1 MRKTLSILLF
11 TTPYVF
17 GNTATAIK
25 LAEAALEKGY
35 GVNIFAYGD
44 GVHNFT
50 VGQKARGIPNAE
62 NEFRKMLEKGLR
74 VELCGTCLRFR
85 GIDKDILVK
94 GTEPSSMKGLCELIK
109 KSDVFITLAF

>member
-1 MRKTLSILLF
+1 MQKTLSILLF

-25 LAEAALEKGY
+25 LADAALEKGY
-35 GVNIFAYGD
+35 TVNIFAYGD

-50 VGQKARGIPNAE
+50 TGQKAKGIPNAE
-62 NEFRKMLEKGLR
+62 NEFRKLLEKGLS
-74 VELCGTCLRFR
+74 VELCGTCLWFR
-85 GIDKDILVK
+85 GIGKEVLVK
-94 GTEPSSMKGLCELIK
+94 GTKTSSMKGLCELIK

>member
-1 MRKTLSILLF
+1 MQKTLSILLF

-35 GVNIFAYGD
+35 AVNIFAYGD

-50 VGQKARGIPNAE
+50 IGQKAKGVPNAE
-62 NEFRKMLEKGLR
+62 NEFRKLLEKGLR
-74 VELCGTCLRFR
+74 VELCGTCMWFR
-85 GIDKDILVK
+85 GIGKEILME
-94 GTEPSSMKGLCELIK
+94 GAEPSSMKRLCGLIK